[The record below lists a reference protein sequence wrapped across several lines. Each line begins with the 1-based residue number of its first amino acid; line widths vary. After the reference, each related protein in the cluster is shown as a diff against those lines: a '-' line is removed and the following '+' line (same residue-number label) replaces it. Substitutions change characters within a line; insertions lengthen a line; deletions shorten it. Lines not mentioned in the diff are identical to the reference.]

1 MQGVVSTALAHEI
14 QGELRRQGIVVW
26 LDRDASYA
34 EFVDGLAAEH
44 GAGRFPFPVVG
55 FRGSFLELLFALQP
69 YGGGLEKQPLL
80 IHMPGFHEETI
91 RQTPVLE
98 LYEAGVRFRKSL
110 DTLIR
115 EAATARVAPA
125 EVEAF
130 VATKPSLAEADAWL
144 AQAVSQNA
152 VGLAQLLI
160 ELGPKLLV
168 TALSA
173 EAPAA
178 DTRERSAKA
187 SDGRKSPLHQ
197 RVRSPEDAATLQNYL
212 HRLTGFD
219 PSLIPQDPP
228 NPREPA
234 IRRIL
239 RDLATWLLRVEYV
252 FDLRRPPHMDAL
264 GRLRSLSPPLLDAC
278 REILAGLRREGPD
291 AYERFADDAGC
302 ELADEF
308 AQMAP
313 EDLGQVDTFRE
324 EENRVLKGAVEA
336 LTREDWET
344 ARSFAA
350 PRVEALAR
358 DDRDATRGVA
368 EARSDRSFW
377 LQRDPLRRLVWR
389 LVGEAAGFGAM
400 LAQHPRPFAGSS
412 SLGAA
417 TERYAQGVY
426 AVDRAHR
433 RFEQLRLNLLDPRM
447 PHHGL
452 LLDVFLRLRQ
462 LHRAWA
468 DRLAADFTA
477 LCREHGFLP
486 APGLQQRT
494 LFDQVVHPLVQ
505 TGEKVALFLIDAFR
519 FELATELV
527 DELKK
532 GSGTVVDLKP
542 RLCEL
547 PSLTAVG
554 MNVLAP
560 VASDGRLSV
569 AGVFKGFRTGEY
581 TVQSPADRARS
592 IGMRSAGR
600 PAPILK
606 LAEVCEAHSSDLSRS
621 VQKHSLLIVH
631 SQEIDDAGE
640 ANVGL
645 PTFESTLQQIRA
657 AWHRLQAAG
666 VKQFVFTADHG
677 FLLQDETTQIC
688 PFGTAR
694 DPQRRHILDEYPRA
708 EPGMVHVATAALGYD
723 GLPAGAKYL
732 LFREDTAVFRTG
744 NPGATFVHGGNSPQE
759 RIIPVLTIT
768 RKRSESPGYS
778 EYAVE
783 VQPLPDVLGLHRLQV
798 RVGFARQSTTSLAFA
813 APPSLDL
820 TLRARDRDAVHVLI
834 KEISGPGT
842 LRQGRL
848 QLPISEAWTEV
859 FFSLSGPSD
868 DRVRIEVYHA
878 DQLEKVQASTPEQWF
893 SVSGSGGGMPAAS
906 ASAATA
912 ASATAPGSGGPAK
925 STAGKGPAAPSS
937 EPASTLWSD
946 AIADAG
952 LRSVFVH
959 IGKHGVITETEVTRL
974 LGSPRAFRRFSIEW
988 EEHRAK
994 LPFKVRIESNDSGKR
1009 YVKEES

>member
-1 MQGVVSTALAHEI
+1 MSGVVSTALQHEI

-26 LDRDASYA
+26 LDRDASYTG
-34 EFVDGLAAEH
+34 FVDGLVAEH
-44 GAGRFPFPVVG
+44 AAGRFPFPVVG

-69 YGGGLEKQPLL
+69 YGSGLEKQSLL
-80 IHMPGFHEETI
+80 IHMPGFQEETI

-168 TALSA
+168 TALAA
-173 EAPAA
+173 EAPAG
-178 DTRERSAKA
+178 DTRELSAPA

-219 PSLIPQDPP
+219 PSLIPHEAP

-239 RDLATWLLRVEYV
+239 RDLATWMLRVEYV

-264 GRLRSLSPPLLDAC
+264 TRLRSLSPPLVDAC
-278 REILAGLRREGPD
+278 REILGGLRREGPD
-291 AYERFADDAGC
+291 AYERFADDAGF

-324 EENRVLKGAVEA
+324 EENRVLTGAVEA
-336 LTREDWET
+336 LTREDWGT
-344 ARSFAA
+344 ASGF
-350 PRVEALAR
+350 
-358 DDRDATRGVA
+358 A

-389 LVGEAAGFGAM
+389 LVGEAAAFGAM
-400 LAQHPRPFAGSS
+400 LAQHPRPFAGSA
-412 SLGAA
+412 SLEAA
-417 TERYAQGVY
+417 TDRYAQGVY

-468 DRLAADFTA
+468 DTLAADFSA

-494 LFDQVVHPLVQ
+494 LFDQVVQPLVQ

-532 GSGTVVDLKP
+532 GSGTAVDLKP

-547 PSLTAVG
+547 PSLTSVG

-560 VASDGRLSV
+560 VARDGRLSI
-569 AGVFKGFRTGEY
+569 AGLFAGFKTGEY
-581 TVQSPADRARS
+581 TVSKPEDRARS

-600 PAPILK
+600 PAPMLK
-606 LAEVCEAHSSDLSRS
+606 LAEVCEASSAELSRS

-666 VKQFVFTADHG
+666 IKQFVFTADHG
-677 FLLQDETTQIC
+677 FLLQDETTQIR

-694 DPQRRHILDEYPRA
+694 DPKRRHIVDEYPRA

-723 GLPAGAKYL
+723 GLPAEAKYL

-768 RKRSESPGYS
+768 RKRGESPGYS

-798 RVGFARQSTTSLAFA
+798 RIGFARQSTTSLAFA

-848 QLPISEAWTEV
+848 QLPIGEAWTEV

-893 SVSGSGGGMPAAS
+893 SVSGSGGSLAVASAPAA
-906 ASAATA
+906 A
-912 ASATAPGSGGPAK
+912 ASPGSGGPAK
-925 STAGKGPAAPSS
+925 SATSKVAAAPSS

>member
-1 MQGVVSTALAHEI
+1 MSGVVSTALQQEI
-14 QGELRRQGIVVW
+14 LGELRRQGIVVW
-26 LDRDASYA
+26 LDRDASYTA
-34 EFVDGLAAEH
+34 FVDALVAEH
-44 GAGRFPFPVVG
+44 AAGRFPFPVVG

-69 YGGGLEKQPLL
+69 YGDGLERPRVL
-80 IHMPGFHEETI
+80 IHMPGFHEESI

-115 EAATARVAPA
+115 ETAAARVSPT

-130 VATKPSLAEADAWL
+130 VATQPSLAEADAWL

-152 VGLAQLLI
+152 VGLAQLLN

-168 TALSA
+168 EALAA
-173 EAPAA
+173 EAPAGA
-178 DTRERSAKA
+178 ARERSAQA
-187 SDGRKSPLHQ
+187 SDGRKSLLHQ
-197 RVRSPEDAATLQNYL
+197 RVRSAEDAATLQNYL

-219 PSLIPQDPP
+219 ASLLPHESPS
-228 NPREPA
+228 PREAA
-234 IRRIL
+234 ILRIL

-252 FDLRRPPHMDAL
+252 FDLRRAPYMDAL
-264 GRLRSLSPPLLDAC
+264 AALRSLSPPLVGAC

-291 AYERFADDAGC
+291 AYERFADEAGF
-302 ELADEF
+302 LLSDEF

-336 LTREDWET
+336 LCREDWDT
-344 ARSFAA
+344 ARGF
-350 PRVEALAR
+350 
-358 DDRDATRGVA
+358 A
-368 EARSDRSFW
+368 EARNERSFW
-377 LQRDPLRRLVWR
+377 LQRDPLRRMVWK
-389 LVGEAAGFGAM
+389 LVGEAAGFGAI
-400 LAQHPRPFAGSS
+400 LAQHPRPL
-412 SLGAA
+412 LGIATLDAA
-417 TERYAQGVY
+417 AERYAQG
-426 AVDRAHR
+426 AFEVDRAHR

-447 PHHGL
+447 PHHSL

-462 LHRAWA
+462 LHRGWA
-468 DRLAADFTA
+468 DTLAKDFAA
-477 LCREHGFLP
+477 LCRERGFLP

-494 LFDQVVHPLVQ
+494 LFEQVVHPLVQ

-519 FELATELV
+519 FEMATELV

-532 GSGTVVDLKP
+532 GSGTAVDLKP

-569 AGVFKGFRTGEY
+569 AGLFAGFKTGEY
-581 TVQSPADRARS
+581 SVRKPEDRARS
-592 IGMRSAGR
+592 MGMRSAGR

-606 LAEVCEAHSSDLSRS
+606 LAEVCEASSSELSSD
-621 VQKHSLLIVH
+621 VKKHNLVIVH

-645 PTFESTLQQIRA
+645 PTFESTLRQISA

-708 EPGMVHVATAALGYD
+708 EAGMVHVATAALGYD
-723 GLPAGAKYL
+723 GLPTSGKFL

-783 VQPLPDVLGLHRLQV
+783 AEPLPDVLGLHRMRI

-820 TLRARDRDAVHVLI
+820 TLRTRERDAVHVLI
-834 KEISGPGT
+834 KEISGPGA
-842 LRQGRL
+842 LRGGRL
-848 QLPISEAWTEV
+848 QLPVGEAWTEV

-878 DQLEKVQASTPEQWF
+878 DQLERVQPAAPEQWF
-893 SVSGSGGGMPAAS
+893 SVSGSGFPPAPS
-906 ASAATA
+906 APSPTTPAGATGPA
-912 ASATAPGSGGPAK
+912 SGGPAK
-925 STAGKGPAAPSS
+925 SAAVKAAASS
-937 EPASTLWSD
+937 VDSASTLWSD

-994 LPFKVRIESNDSGKR
+994 LPFKVRIEANDSGKR